1 MALTINTN
9 MASMLVQRN
18 MTASTNAL
26 NQAIQRMTTGYRI
39 NSAKDDAAGM
49 AVSIKLSTDLGAYD
63 VASQN
68 VQMGS
73 ALLTTAEEN
82 DNLVLGHLQ
91 RIRDLAEQAANG
103 VYDSSSTSAI
113 ADEIDARIA
122 EINRLTKSVEFNGI
136 KLMDGTTGAIK
147 IQVGIKGGTE
157 DAIDISTALFRGG
170 ANTSSS
176 TNGTNM
182 LGATYGN
189 PTEGAN
195 SGGKKIVAAA
205 ASTVAAT
212 KKEVFDQIDDA
223 VKNVKNKIT
232 AIGSYQNRLESAAE
246 SIEVARSNV
255 SSALSTVRDADVSTE
270 SSNYIKA
277 QILQQAAASLL
288 TTANQ
293 TPSIALNLI

>member
-9 MASMLVQRN
+9 MASMLVQKN
-18 MTASTNAL
+18 MNASTNAL

-73 ALLTTAEEN
+73 ALLTTLEEN

-91 RIRDLAEQAANG
+91 RVRDLAEQAANG
-103 VYDSSSTSAI
+103 AYDSDAKDAI
-113 ADEIDARIA
+113 KAEIQARFDEID
-122 EINRLTKSVEFNGI
+122 RLAKSVEFNGI
-136 KLMDGTTGAIK
+136 KLMNGAQTIN
-147 IQVGIKGGTE
+147 IQVGIDGSDDSKI
-157 DAIDISTALFRGG
+157 AIGS
-170 ANTSSS
+170 
-176 TNGTNM
+176 
-182 LGATYGN
+182 ATGDMKV
-189 PTEGAN
+189 A
-195 SGGKKIVAAA
+195 SLVAAA
-205 ASTVAAT
+205 FDTGAEVIADAPGALAA
-212 KKEVFDQIDDA
+212 IDTA
-223 VKNVKNKIT
+223 IGTVKNKIT
-232 AIGSYQNRLESAAE
+232 AIGSYQNRLDSAAE

>member
-26 NQAIQRMTTGYRI
+26 NTAIQRMTTGYRI

-49 AVSIKLSTDLGAYD
+49 AVAIKLDTQLGAYD

-73 ALLTTAEEN
+73 ALLTTVEEN

-113 ADEIDARIA
+113 ASEIDARIA
-122 EINRLTKSVEFNGI
+122 EINRLTKSVEFNG
-136 KLMDGTTGAIK
+136 KSLMDGNAGTIK
-147 IQVGIKGGTE
+147 IQVGINGDADSAINISDGLFNSISHGVKMLGTTYG
-157 DAIDISTALFRGG
+157 STA
-170 ANTSSS
+170 S
-176 TNGTNM
+176 GTD
-182 LGATYGN
+182 
-189 PTEGAN
+189 
-195 SGGKKIVAAA
+195 SGGSKIVGN
-205 ASTVAAT
+205 AAT
-212 KKEVFDQIDDA
+212 ALAQID
-223 VKNVKNKIT
+223 T
-232 AIGSYQNRLESAAE
+232 AIGTVKEKITTIGALQNRLDSAAE

-270 SSNYIKA
+270 SSNYIRA

-293 TPSIALNLI
+293 SPSIALNLI

>member
-9 MASMLVQRN
+9 LASMLVQRN
-18 MTASTNAL
+18 MNTATVSL

-49 AVSIKLSTDLGAYD
+49 AVSIKLNTQLGAYD

-73 ALLTTAEEN
+73 SLLTTAEEN
-82 DNLVLGHLQ
+82 QNLVLGHLQ

-103 VYDSSSTSAI
+103 VYADDSKAAI
-113 ADEIDARIA
+113 AAEVDARIA
-122 EINRLTKSVEFNGI
+122 EINRLTNSVEFNGI
-136 KLMDGTTGAIK
+136 KLLDGSTGTVN
-147 IQVGIKGGTE
+147 IQVGIDGTTNS
-157 DAIDISTALFRGG
+157 AINISSALFSTTAG
-170 ANTSSS
+170 AS
-176 TNGTNM
+176 NM
-182 LGATYGN
+182 LDSYGVDV
-189 PTEGAN
+189 TGTTA
-195 SGGKKIVAAA
+195 GTKIVNN
-205 ASTVAAT
+205 AT
-212 KKEVFDQIDDA
+212 SALAQIDTA
-223 VKNVKNKIT
+223 IGTVKAGIT
-232 AIGSYQNRLESAAE
+232 AIGSYQNRLDSASE

-255 SSALSTVRDADVSTE
+255 ASALSTVRDADVSTE

>member
-18 MTASTNAL
+18 MNASTNAL
-26 NQAIQRMTTGYRI
+26 NQAIQRMTTGYKI

-49 AVSIKLSTDLGAYD
+49 AVAIKLDTQLGAYD
-63 VASQN
+63 VAAQN

-73 ALLTTAEEN
+73 SLLTTLEEN
-82 DNLVLGHLQ
+82 DNLVLGHMQ

-113 ADEIDARIA
+113 TAEIDARIA
-122 EINRLTKSVEFNGI
+122 EIDRLSGSVEFNGI
-136 KLMDGTTGAIK
+136 KLLDGHIGSTGASQTTLN
-147 IQVGIKGGTE
+147 IQVGINGGSN
-157 DAIDISTALFRGG
+157 DVINIAGSMGSVTA
-170 ANTSSS
+170 TSLL
-176 TNGTNM
+176 T
-182 LGATYGN
+182 ATYK
-189 PTEGAN
+189 TSGAV
-195 SGGKKIVAAA
+195 VASLAGTAA
-205 ASTVAAT
+205 
-212 KKEVFDQIDDA
+212 ERQDVFDKIDA
-223 VKNVKNKIT
+223 GINALKSKIT
-232 AIGSYQNRLESAAE
+232 AIGSYQNRLDSAAE
-246 SIEVARSNV
+246 SIEVARSNL

-293 TPSIALNLI
+293 SPSIALNLI

>member
-9 MASMLVQRN
+9 LSSMLVQKN
-18 MTASTNAL
+18 MNASTTAL
-26 NQAIQRMTTGYRI
+26 NTAIQRMTTGYRI

-49 AVSIKLSTDLGAYD
+49 AVAIKLDTQLSGYD

-73 ALLTTAEEN
+73 SMLTTVEEN
-82 DNLVLGHLQ
+82 SNLVLGHLQ

-103 VYDSSSTSAI
+103 VYDETSKSAI
-113 ADEIDARIA
+113 SSEINARLQ
-122 EINRLTKSVEFNGI
+122 EINRLSGSVEFNG
-136 KLMDGTTGAIK
+136 KSLLKANAAEGSVK
-147 IQVGIKGGTE
+147 IQVGINGGAD
-157 DAIDISTALFRGG
+157 DAIDVSGALYN
-170 ANTSSS
+170 AAPT
-176 TNGTNM
+176 TL
-182 LGATYGN
+182 LGATYGA
-189 PTEGAN
+189 TA
-195 SGGKKIVAAA
+195 SGGGAIVDAVCGTTATCTAA
-205 ASTVAAT
+205 
-212 KKEVFDQIDDA
+212 FDAIDDA
-223 VKNVKNKIT
+223 IDTVKNKMT
-232 AIGSYQNRLESAAE
+232 TLGALQNRLDSASD
-246 SIEVARSNV
+246 SIEVARANV

>member
-26 NQAIQRMTTGYRI
+26 NTAIQRMTTGYRI

-49 AVSIKLSTDLGAYD
+49 AVAIKLDTQLGAYD

-73 ALLTTAEEN
+73 SLLTTLEEN

-113 ADEIDARIA
+113 TAEIDARIA
-122 EINRLTKSVEFNGI
+122 EINRLSGSVEFNGI
-136 KLMDGTTGAIK
+136 KLLDGHIGSTAASSQQTLN
-147 IQVGIKGGTE
+147 IQVGINGGSN
-157 DAIDISTALFRGG
+157 DVINIASSMGSVNATALLTAKYATSG
-170 ANTSSS
+170 A
-176 TNGTNM
+176 
-182 LGATYGN
+182 
-189 PTEGAN
+189 
-195 SGGKKIVAAA
+195 IVASVNSTETA
-205 ASTVAAT
+205 TVAAT
-212 KKEVFDQIDDA
+212 FTAIDNA
-223 VKNVKNKIT
+223 ISTIKNKIT
-232 AIGSYQNRLESAAE
+232 AIGAFQNRLDSAAE

-293 TPSIALNLI
+293 SPSIALNLI

>member
-26 NQAIQRMTTGYRI
+26 NTAIQRMTTGYRI

-49 AVSIKLSTDLGAYD
+49 AVAIKLDTQLGAYD

-73 ALLTTAEEN
+73 ALLTTLEEN

-113 ADEIDARIA
+113 AAEIDARFD
-122 EINRLTKSVEFNGI
+122 EIDRLAKSVEFNGT
-136 KLMDGTTGAIK
+136 KLMNGAITVN
-147 IQVGIKGGTE
+147 IQVGINGGT
-157 DAIDISTALFRGG
+157 DDRIAVGG
-170 ANTSSS
+170 ATCDMKKSALMDAGFD
-176 TNGTNM
+176 T
-182 LGATYGN
+182 GA
-189 PTEGAN
+189 E
-195 SGGKKIVAAA
+195 IVASASAA
-205 ASTVAAT
+205 LEKIDTAIGTVKT
-212 KKEVFDQIDDA
+212 
-223 VKNVKNKIT
+223 KIT
-232 AIGSYQNRLESAAE
+232 AIGAYQNRLDSAAE

-293 TPSIALNLI
+293 SPSIALNLI

>member
-9 MASMLVQRN
+9 LASMLVQRN
-18 MTASTNAL
+18 MNSATTAL
-26 NQAIQRMTTGYRI
+26 NTAIQRMTTGYRI

-49 AVSIKLSTDLGAYD
+49 AVSVKLNTQLGAYD

-103 VYDSSSTSAI
+103 VYADDSKSAI
-113 ADEIDARIA
+113 AAEIDARIA
-122 EINRLTKSVEFNGI
+122 EINRLTNSVEFNGK
-136 KLMDGTTGAIK
+136 KLMDGTAGTVK
-147 IQVGIKGGTE
+147 IQVGIDGT
-157 DAIDISTALFRGG
+157 ANSQIDISGALF
-170 ANTSSS
+170 S
-176 TNGTNM
+176 TATTGDTM
-182 LGATYGN
+182 LGATYGS
-189 PTEGAN
+189 TLSGSD
-195 SGGKKIVAAA
+195 SGGSKIVDA
-205 ASTVAAT
+205 ASTALA
-212 KKEVFDQIDDA
+212 QIDTA
-223 VKNVKNKIT
+223 INTVKGKIT
-232 AIGSYQNRLESAAE
+232 AIGSFQNRLDSAAE
-246 SIEVARSNV
+246 SIEVARSNT

-293 TPSIALNLI
+293 SPSIALNLI

>member
-18 MTASTNAL
+18 MNASTNAL
-26 NQAIQRMTTGYRI
+26 NTAIQRMTTGYRI

-49 AVSIKLSTDLGAYD
+49 AVAIKLDTQLGAYD

-73 ALLTTAEEN
+73 SLLTTAEEN

-103 VYDSSSTSAI
+103 VYDTSSTDAI
-113 ADEIDARIA
+113 AAEIDARIA
-122 EINRLTKSVEFNGI
+122 EINRLTNSVEFNGK
-136 KLMDGTTGAIK
+136 KLMNGTAGTVK
-147 IQVGIKGGTE
+147 IQVGINGDGNSQ
-157 DAIDISTALFRGG
+157 IDISSALF
-170 ANTSSS
+170 NST
-176 TNGTNM
+176 TNGTDM
-182 LGATYGN
+182 LGTTYGN

-205 ASTVAAT
+205 STALA
-212 KKEVFDQIDDA
+212 QIDTA
-223 VKNVKNKIT
+223 IGTVKSKIT
-232 AIGSYQNRLESAAE
+232 AIGSFQNRLDSAAE

-293 TPSIALNLI
+293 SPSIALNLI

>member
-9 MASMLVQRN
+9 LASMLVQRN
-18 MTASTNAL
+18 MSSATTAL
-26 NQAIQRMTTGYRI
+26 NTAIQRMTTGYRI

-49 AVSIKLSTDLGAYD
+49 AVSVKLNTQLGAYD

-103 VYDSSSTSAI
+103 VYADDSKSAI
-113 ADEIDARIA
+113 AAEIDARIA
-122 EINRLTKSVEFNGI
+122 EINRLTNSVEFNGK
-136 KLMDGTTGAIK
+136 KLMDGNAGTVK
-147 IQVGIKGGTE
+147 IQVGING
-157 DAIDISTALFRGG
+157 DADSQIDISGALFSTTTGGTGMLNTYGVDAEGTTAGTKIVNNAATAL
-170 ANTSSS
+170 A
-176 TNGTNM
+176 
-182 LGATYGN
+182 
-189 PTEGAN
+189 
-195 SGGKKIVAAA
+195 
-205 ASTVAAT
+205 
-212 KKEVFDQIDDA
+212 QIDTA
-223 VKNVKNKIT
+223 IGTVKNKIT
-232 AIGSYQNRLESAAE
+232 QIGAFQNRLDSAAE
-246 SIEVARSNV
+246 SIEVARSNTA
-255 SSALSTVRDADVSTE
+255 SALSTVRDADVSTE